1 MNAFLFPGQGSQE
14 VGMGKELYNSLPQAA
29 ELLDQANEILGYN
42 MKDILFHGPIEK
54 LTNTQYAQPA
64 IFVCS
69 AMHLEKAKSE
79 GVKYVEEPCQ
89 NKMAEEQWQQSWGYR
104 SKS

>member
-42 MKDILFHGPIEK
+42 MKDILFHGPIERR
-54 LTNTQYAQPA
+54 LRARGLSMNMLQDIVSENTVLYMRLMLS
-64 IFVCS
+64 V
-69 AMHLEKAKSE
+69 L
-79 GVKYVEEPCQ
+79 
-89 NKMAEEQWQQSWGYR
+89 KMG
-104 SKS
+104 